1 MATEAEAFEAHEAYS
16 ASLPL
21 AEYRRLISLGG
32 ALETHRGINIQRPW
46 AELLLSGEK
55 TVEARRYP
63 LKGYRG
69 EELWAIQTTGPSNRR
84 HEELKR
90 IIGMRKHGQGD
101 EARLGH
107 RSGPQHWHWKR
118 SGWST
123 HSRKWFAPAGRRPAA
138 SIIGLVCFA
147 DDFQYENYA
156 QWRAD
161 EPHHCIPAGS
171 EYDWQPET
179 GPMYGWRVSL
189 ARRLSEPQAGPAQKG
204 VISSRAVTRV
214 ALFDHPIQSC
224 TGILNDVFKAGPA
237 QTEGRDR
244 FSRCDTRPLFKG
256 AVECQF

>member
-55 TVEARRYP
+55 TVEARNYP
-63 LKGYRG
+63 LNSFRG
-69 EELWAIQTTGPSNRR
+69 EELWVIQTAGPSNRR

-90 IIGMRKHGQGD
+90 IIGMRRHGQGD
-101 EARLGH
+101 EARPGH
-107 RSGPQHWHWKR
+107 RSGPQHCLPMHWKR
-118 SGWST
+118 RGGW
-123 HSRKWFAPAGRRPAA
+123 GGRPAA

-147 DDFQYENYA
+147 DEFQYENYA

-161 EPHHCIPAGS
+161 EPRHCIPAGS

-189 ARRLSEPQAGPAQKG
+189 ARPLSEPQAGPAQKG
-204 VISSRAVTRV
+204 VINSRAVTRV
-214 ALFDHPIQSC
+214 ALFDPMLSGSSVLVQA
-224 TGILNDVFKAGPA
+224 AGQA
-237 QTEGRDR
+237 SADR
-244 FSRCDTRPLFKG
+244 RV
-256 AVECQF
+256 A